1 MFRVL
6 SIAHGSIEAAS
17 LRKSK
22 SVSDESFKRV
32 NLIIDDVIKRG
43 DKAVIESTARFD
55 GVKLRKLQVT
65 NEEINNAYKF
75 VTKKQL
81 DSLKIIKKRLTAK

>member
-1 MFRVL
+1 LFRVL

-43 DKAVIESTARFD
+43 DKALIESTAKFD
-55 GVKLRKLQVT
+55 GVKLRRLRVT
-65 NEEINNAYKF
+65 KDEINNAYKF
-75 VTKKQL
+75 VTKDL
-81 DSLKIIKKRLTAK
+81 L